1 MNKFTKKLNKKTL
14 AIGAAGLALLGVAG
28 GTIYV
33 NNQPKEVEPASANHQ
48 GTKIWLQYGTLKYAL
63 KGPSGRVYPAGT
75 RVVREMGAADMKP
88 NISFP
93 GRPFYLTWTIGG
105 IPNNQRLQDSGG
117 GEIAEAYV
125 NYEDWQEIDYPS
137 QDNTVIVENTTDFTD
152 LASSDFHPVDS
163 NNPDIPY
170 ANTDKLNIA
179 FNDYTM
185 TVDFS
190 NRSKADKAWGEDISK
205 RFSDAMGMGVP
216 QSTVDALT
224 KEINDAVANYK
235 KTGHLVS
242 GNSDSGNNSNSGSS
256 NSSNGN
262 NGSTSGNTPNS
273 SGSSTSSKSK
283 SRVVRLRKASYRYT
297 RKGKR
302 VSKKLLKKGSYVKI
316 NGKTYRIKGKTFY
329 RIGKNRYIRKVNVAK

>member
-1 MNKFTKKLNKKTL
+1 MKKNKRIIFATIAALSL
-14 AIGAAGLALLGVAG
+14 AAPMTAVFNFDNVQIV
-28 GTIYV
+28 
-33 NNQPKEVEPASANHQ
+33 SANHQ
-48 GTKIWLQYGTLKYAL
+48 GTKVWLQYGTLKYAL

-75 RVVREMGAADMKP
+75 KVVREMGAADTKP

-105 IPNNQRLQDSGG
+105 IPTNQLLQDSGG

-163 NNPDIPY
+163 NNPDVPV
-170 ANTDKLNIA
+170 ANLDALDDAFAHYTDDINFSKL
-179 FNDYTM
+179 
-185 TVDFS
+185 
-190 NRSKADKAWGEDISK
+190 SKADIDLCAKMQKDYNAAK
-205 RFSDAMGMGVP
+205 GMGVP
-216 QSTVDALT
+216 QSTVDAVT

-242 GNSDSGNNSNSGSS
+242 GNSNSGNSSSSSNSSNSNSGS
-256 NSSNGN
+256 
-262 NGSTSGNTPNS
+262 TTVTPAKR
-273 SGSSTSSKSK
+273 KSK
-283 SRVVRLRKASYRYT
+283 SRFVKLRKASYQYT
-297 RKGKR
+297 HKGKR
-302 VSKKLLKKGSYVKI
+302 VSKKKLKKGAIVKI
-316 NGKTYRIKGKTFY
+316 NGKTYRIKKKTFY

>member
-1 MNKFTKKLNKKTL
+1 MKKNKRIIFAT
-14 AIGAAGLALLGVAG
+14 IAALSLVAPM
-28 GTIYV
+28 TAV
-33 NNQPKEVEPASANHQ
+33 FNFDNVQTVSANHQ

-75 RVVREMGAADMKP
+75 KVVREMGAADTKP

-105 IPNNQRLQDSGG
+105 IPANQLLQDSGG

-163 NNPDIPY
+163 NNPDVPCANLDALEEAY
-170 ANTDKLNIA
+170 ADLTRIAGKSSVVGQDREKIYRFTDRYNAAK
-179 FNDYTM
+179 
-185 TVDFS
+185 
-190 NRSKADKAWGEDISK
+190 
-205 RFSDAMGMGVP
+205 AMGAT
-216 QSTVDALT
+216 QETVDALT

-242 GNSDSGNNSNSGSS
+242 GGSNSGSTSNSGSS
-256 NSSNGN
+256 NSSN
-262 NGSTSGNTPNS
+262 STAKP
-273 SGSSTSSKSK
+273 STSSKSK

-297 RKGKR
+297 HKGKR

-329 RIGKNRYIRKVNVAK
+329 RIGKNRYIRKVNVAKK

>member
-1 MNKFTKKLNKKTL
+1 MKKNKRIIFATIAALSL
-14 AIGAAGLALLGVAG
+14 AAPMTAVFNFDNVQ
-28 GTIYV
+28 TV
-33 NNQPKEVEPASANHQ
+33 SANHQ

-75 RVVREMGAADMKP
+75 KVVREMGAADTKP

-105 IPNNQRLQDSGG
+105 IPANQLLQDSGG
-117 GEIAEAYV
+117 GEIAETYV

-163 NNPDIPY
+163 SNPDVPY
-170 ANTDKLNIA
+170 ANIDKLDDA
-179 FNDYTM
+179 FAHYT
-185 TVDFS
+185 DDINFS
-190 NRSKADKAWGEDISK
+190 KLSKADIDLCAKLQKDYNAAK
-205 RFSDAMGMGVP
+205 GMGVP

-242 GNSDSGNNSNSGSS
+242 GNSDSGNSSSSSNSSNSNSGS
-256 NSSNGN
+256 
-262 NGSTSGNTPNS
+262 TTVTPAKR
-273 SGSSTSSKSK
+273 KSK
-283 SRVVRLRKASYRYT
+283 SRFVKLRKASYQYT
-297 RKGKR
+297 HKGKR
-302 VSKKLLKKGSYVKI
+302 VSKKKLKKGAIVKI
-316 NGKTYRIKGKTFY
+316 NGKTYRIKKKTFY

>member
-1 MNKFTKKLNKKTL
+1 MKKNKRIIFATIAALSL
-14 AIGAAGLALLGVAG
+14 AAPMTAVFNFDNVQ
-28 GTIYV
+28 TV
-33 NNQPKEVEPASANHQ
+33 SANHQ
-48 GTKIWLQYGTLKYAL
+48 GTKVWLQYGTLKYAL

-75 RVVREMGAADMKP
+75 KVVRELSND
-88 NISFP
+88 NIPPTSLP
-93 GRPFYLTWTIGG
+93 SEPFYLTLEIGG
-105 IPNNQRLQDSGG
+105 IPGNQLLQDVGG

-125 NYEDWQEIDYPS
+125 NYQDWHEIDYPS
-137 QDNTVIVENTTDFTD
+137 DNVVLVNNTTDYTD
-152 LASSDFHPVDS
+152 LKSSDFHPVDS
-163 NNPDIPY
+163 NNPDVPV
-170 ANTDKLNIA
+170 ANTDALDAAFARYTGEINFSKLSKTD
-179 FNDYTM
+179 ND
-185 TVDFS
+185 
-190 NRSKADKAWGEDISK
+190 WGTEMGK
-205 RFSDAMGMGVP
+205 RYDAAHGMGAT
-216 QSTVDALT
+216 QESVDALT

-242 GNSDSGNNSNSGSS
+242 GGSNSGNTSGSGSS

-297 RKGKR
+297 HKGKR

-316 NGKTYRIKGKTFY
+316 NGKTYHIKGKTFY

>member
-1 MNKFTKKLNKKTL
+1 MAALSL
-14 AIGAAGLALLGVAG
+14 AAPMTAVFNFDNVQ
-28 GTIYV
+28 TV
-33 NNQPKEVEPASANHQ
+33 SANHQ
-48 GTKIWLQYGTLKYAL
+48 GTKVWLQYGTLKYAL

-75 RVVREMGAADMKP
+75 KVVRELSDDAKP
-88 NISFP
+88 PISMH
-93 GRPFYLTWTIGG
+93 GRPFYLTLVIGG
-105 IPNNQRLQDSGG
+105 IPGNQLLQDVGG

-125 NYEDWQEIDYPS
+125 NYQDWHEIDYPADEVVLV
-137 QDNTVIVENTTDFTD
+137 QNTEDPTD
-152 LASSDFHPVDS
+152 LASSDFHPADSGNPDVPVANLDALEEAYADLTRIAGKSSVVGQDREKIYRFTDRYNAAKAMGATQESVDS
-163 NNPDIPY
+163 
-170 ANTDKLNIA
+170 
-179 FNDYTM
+179 
-185 TVDFS
+185 
-190 NRSKADKAWGEDISK
+190 
-205 RFSDAMGMGVP
+205 
-216 QSTVDALT
+216 LT

-235 KTGHLVS
+235 KSGHLVS
-242 GNSDSGNNSNSGSS
+242 GGSNSGSTSGSGSS

-316 NGKTYRIKGKTFY
+316 NGKTYHIKGKTFY